1 MEALAAEARS
11 FGEQERQGQS
21 CPGPFPGC
29 LRQLQNEALEEKFGA
44 LLHDVLIALVGAAS
58 GAADV
63 LLGVEPVDD
72 CC

>member
-1 MEALAAEARS
+1 M
-11 FGEQERQGQS
+11 
-21 CPGPFPGC
+21 
-29 LRQLQNEALEEKFGA
+29 QNEALLEEKFGA

-72 CC
+72 CCSRRLKRMTRTTMRLFE